1 MGSVHRFLGHRATRP
16 ALCPEYV
23 GDSDRGLGWG
33 LRSGSG
39 REDICRKSLGS
50 LEREGWTGELVQ
62 HCWQS
67 SPQTDDVLAVR
78 ATLEGCQAVGN
89 WRRAREIRVPHSLGH
104 LSPYRPSLW
113 TLVSFPLFLVEG
125 GGSGSIAMTTK
136 VSVGCSA

>member
-1 MGSVHRFLGHRATRP
+1 MSIGFWGTEQQDLPCAQSMLGTVT
-16 ALCPEYV
+16 E
-23 GDSDRGLGWG
+23 GWAG
-33 LRSGSG
+33 GSG
-39 REDICRKSLGS
+39 QVRGKKISVRKSLGS

-67 SPQTDDVLAVR
+67 CPQRDDVLAVR
-78 ATLEGCQAVGN
+78 ATLEGCQVVGN
-89 WRRAREIRVPHSLGH
+89 WKRAREIRVPHSLGH